1 MLTHVRFFAGRRRMM
16 VLVGMVIL
24 AVSTTGCEPL
34 RKKFVRQKKKSAESS
49 EFIPVLDPVDYP
61 DRVVDA
67 GQRYRYYFSMWQVWL
82 RDLLTVL
89 DEGGSD
95 KRITYLLNQ
104 THVQMEEMSKL
115 LTGPQKEELRKSM
128 QELLQMQEAMNM
140 PAAMRDGVGMKRRLQ
155 GIDRVLRTKFRFE
168 DVKDQLVQL

>member
-1 MLTHVRFFAGRRRMM
+1 MLL
-16 VLVGMVIL
+16 LVGMVIL

-34 RKKFVRQKKKSAESS
+34 RKKFVRQKKKSAEGSG
-49 EFIPVLDPVDYP
+49 FVPVLDPIDYP

-67 GQRYRYYFSMWQVWL
+67 GQRYRYYASMWQVWL

-95 KRITYLLNQ
+95 KRISYLLNQ
-104 THVQMEEMSKL
+104 SYVQLEEMAKL
-115 LTGPQKEELRKSM
+115 LTGPKLEELRKSM
-128 QELLQMQEAMNM
+128 RELQQLQETMKL
-140 PAAMRDGVGMKRRLQ
+140 PAAMRDDTGMKRRLQ
-155 GIDRVLRTKFRFE
+155 TIDKNVRMKFRFE

>member
-1 MLTHVRFFAGRRRMM
+1 MLTHVRLFAGRRRMM
-16 VLVGMVIL
+16 VFVGMMIL
-24 AVSTTGCEPL
+24 AFTTTGCEPL

-49 EFIPVLDPVDYP
+49 EFIPVLDPLDYP

-82 RDLLTVL
+82 RDLLTVM

-104 THVQMEEMSKL
+104 TYTQMDEMAKL
-115 LTGPQKEELRKSM
+115 LTGSKQEELRKSR
-128 QELLQMQEAMNM
+128 QELQQIQEAMNM
-140 PAAMRDGVGMKRRLQ
+140 PAAMRDDAGMKRRLQ
-155 GIDRVLRTKFRFE
+155 GIDRDVRTKFRFE
-168 DVKDQLVQL
+168 DIKDQLVQL